1 MPNATPNV
9 GDLDKLNKGELYEL
23 AQEADIPGRSQ
34 MDRTGLID
42 AVRQA
47 AHSGADDSGK
57 ASGKDSG
64 SSGSGRSRSRRSS
77 SRSDDDSGEEEG
89 EGRGRGRRSLWKG
102 AITFGLISVPVGLY
116 SAVEE
121 RDIHFHMLDSRDGS
135 RIRYKRVSASSGDEV
150 AREDIVKGYEFEK
163 DRYVTFTDEE
173 LDRIP
178 SESFRTIDVMQF
190 VDADQIDPVYFQS
203 AYYLAPEESGR
214 KAYALLAEALE
225 RSGRVGLAKITL
237 RNKERLAVIRARDG
251 VMMLETMNWPDEIRT
266 PPFDPAKRPAASDKE
281 VQMAERLIDELTE
294 DFDPERFHDTYRE
307 RLEQAIQAKVEGE
320 EISFAPEAHQSEEVG
335 DLMEALRAS
344 VEAARSKSGRAK
356 AG

>member
-1 MPNATPNV
+1 MPKAEE
-9 GDLDKLNKGELYEL
+9 LEKLNKGELYEL

-34 MDRTGLID
+34 MDRTELID
-42 AVRQA
+42 AVRKVA
-47 AHSGADDSGK
+47 RSGDEAKASGSDSDSGK
-57 ASGKDSG
+57 GG
-64 SSGSGRSRSRRSS
+64 GSRSRRSRS
-77 SRSDDDSGEEEG
+77 SRRSGDDSGEREG
-89 EGRGRGRRSLWKG
+89 GRGRRSLWKG
-102 AITFGLISVPVGLY
+102 AITFGLITVPVGLY

-121 RDIHFHMLDSRDGS
+121 RDIHFHMLDARDGS
-135 RIRYKRVSASSGDEV
+135 RIRYQRVNASSGKEV
-150 AREDIVKGYEFEK
+150 SRDDIVKGYEFEK
-163 DRYVTFTDEE
+163 DRYVTFTDDE
-173 LDRIP
+173 LEQIP
-178 SESFRTIDVMQF
+178 SESFRTIDVVQF
-190 VDADQIDPVYFQS
+190 VDQDQIDPVYYQS

-214 KAYALLAEALE
+214 KAYALLAESLE

-266 PPFDPAKRPAASDKE
+266 PPFDPSRRPPASDRE
-281 VQMAERLIDELTE
+281 VEMAQRLIDELTE

-320 EISFAPEAHQSEEVG
+320 EISFAPEPPPSEEVS

-344 VEAARSKSGRAK
+344 VEAARSKSGGRK

>member
-1 MPNATPNV
+1 MPTT
-9 GDLDKLNKGELYEL
+9 GELEKLNKGELYEL

-34 MDRTGLID
+34 MDRTELID

-47 AHSGADDSGK
+47 ARQGGADG
-57 ASGKDSG
+57 SG
-64 SSGSGRSRSRRSS
+64 STGPGSKGPKRGRSSGRSKRSKE
-77 SRSDDDSGEEEG
+77 SGSHEG
-89 EGRGRGRRSLWKG
+89 GSGRRSLWKG
-102 AITFGLISVPVGLY
+102 AITFGLITIPVGLY

-135 RIRYKRVSASSGDEV
+135 RIRYQRVSAASGKEV
-150 AREDIVKGYEFEK
+150 SRDDIVKGYEFEK

-178 SESFRTIDVMQF
+178 SESFRTIDVVQF
-190 VDADQIDPVYFQS
+190 VDGDQIDPVYFQS
-203 AYYLAPEESGR
+203 SYYLAPEESGA

-237 RNKERLAVIRARDG
+237 RNKERLAVIRAHDG

-266 PPFDPAKRPAASDKE
+266 PPFDPADRPAASAKE
-281 VQMAERLIDELTE
+281 VQMAERLIDELSE

-307 RLEQAIQAKVEGE
+307 RLEQAIKAKVEGE
-320 EISFAPEAHQSEEVG
+320 EISLAPEAPRSEEVS

-344 VEAARSKSGRAK
+344 VEAARSRSGGREK